1 MSFNILYLNKRK
13 LIEMYEFDNLSYI
26 FKVNSIIFLDKF
38 SEKKYKLIKKGK
50 LKKLKK
56 KLSKYAI

>member
-1 MSFNILYLNKRK
+1 MSFNILYLDKRK